1 MDDSMIDFERFLAS
15 GSGVL
20 DIPREVREVLRVVYE
35 DIRNSRGKRMVPAD
49 FADNFF
55 EDFNLIPSRRN
66 IECKRLLVA
75 VCYYDDNIDTRLR
88 KCLDQAAVR
97 CDGLTRQVYFLST
110 KWNSAVIDKYIGY
123 IQSLRHNGVMV
134 NMIYVSR
141 KGIVLMPI

>member
-1 MDDSMIDFERFLAS
+1 MDDSMIDFEKFLAS
-15 GSGVL
+15 GNMV
-20 DIPREVREVLRVVYE
+20 DFPREVREVLRVVYE
-35 DIRNSRGKRMVPAD
+35 DIKNSRGKRMVPAD

-97 CDGLTRQVYFLST
+97 CDGMTREVFFLAT

-134 NMIYVSR
+134 HMIYVSR